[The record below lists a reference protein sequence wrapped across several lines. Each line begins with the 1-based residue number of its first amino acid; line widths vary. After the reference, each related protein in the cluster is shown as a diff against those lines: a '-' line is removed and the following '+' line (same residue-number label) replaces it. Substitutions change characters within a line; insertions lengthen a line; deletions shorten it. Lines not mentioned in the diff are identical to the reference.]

1 MDADLRLDAQL
12 CFALYAASRATTA
25 AYREPLAELGLTY
38 PQYLALLALWEED
51 GQTVTGLGARLRL
64 DSGTLSPLLKRMET
78 GGLLERRRGRQDERR
93 VTVHLTAAGDRLRER
108 APDVQRRVLEAS
120 GLTPEEMA
128 TLRRL
133 ARRIGAANPGP
144 ADPGAADPHAAGPAA
159 TAPDS
164 AVPGTVP
171 AGSAPPLATQHT
183 SAQTTQHPD
192 QHSTQ
197 NPTEN
202 PTEE

>member
-51 GQTVTGLGARLRL
+51 GQTVTALGSRLRL

-78 GGLLERRRGRQDERR
+78 GGLLERRRGHADERR

-108 APDVQRRVLEAS
+108 APDVQRRVLDAS

-128 TLRRL
+128 TLHRL
-133 ARRIGAANPGP
+133 ARRIGAAGTT
-144 ADPGAADPHAAGPAA
+144 PGAVPGS
-159 TAPDS
+159 TAPETT
-164 AVPGTVP
+164 APGTTAPGTVP
-171 AGSAPPLATQHT
+171 SGT
-183 SAQTTQHPD
+183 SASGTTP
-192 QHSTQ
+192 S
-197 NPTEN
+197 EN

>member
-51 GQTVTGLGARLRL
+51 GQTVTALGSRLRL

-78 GGLLERRRGRQDERR
+78 GGLLERRRGHADERR

-108 APDVQRRVLEAS
+108 APDVQRRVLDAS

-128 TLRRL
+128 TLHRL
-133 ARRIGAANPGP
+133 ARRIGASETTPGTT
-144 ADPGAADPHAAGPAA
+144 PGTGPGS
-159 TAPDS
+159 TAPETTAS
-164 AVPGTVP
+164 GTTPSGTVP
-171 AGSAPPLATQHT
+171 SG
-183 SAQTTQHPD
+183 TTP
-192 QHSTQ
+192 S
-197 NPTEN
+197 EN

>member
-78 GGLLERRRGRQDERR
+78 GGLLERRRGREDERR

-133 ARRIGAANPGP
+133 ARRIGAADPGTTAPRATGPGATAPVPTVPGPTP
-144 ADPGAADPHAAGPAA
+144 ADP
-159 TAPDS
+159 T
-164 AVPGTVP
+164 
-171 AGSAPPLATQHT
+171 PPLATQHT
-183 SAQTTQHPD
+183 SERTTHYPTQHAT
-192 QHSTQ
+192 HH
-197 NPTEN
+197 

>member
-51 GQTVTGLGARLRL
+51 GQTVTALGSRLRL

-78 GGLLERRRGRQDERR
+78 GGLLERRRGRADERR
-93 VTVHLTAAGDRLRER
+93 VTVHLTAAGDRLRGH
-108 APDVQRRVLEAS
+108 APDVQRRVLAAS

-128 TLRRL
+128 TLHRL
-133 ARRIGAANPGP
+133 ARRIGAAGPSGPATTGPHATGPGP
-144 ADPGAADPHAAGPAA
+144 
-159 TAPDS
+159 
-164 AVPGTVP
+164 AVPGTAP
-171 AGSAPPLATQHT
+171 AAPTPPLATQHT
-183 SAQTTQHPD
+183 SERAPQHPTD
-192 QHSTQ
+192 H
-197 NPTEN
+197 

>member
-38 PQYLALLALWEED
+38 PQYLALLALWEQD
-51 GQTVTGLGARLRL
+51 GQTVTELGSRLRL

-78 GGLLERRRGRQDERR
+78 GGLLERRRGRADERR

-133 ARRIGAANPGP
+133 ARRIGAA
-144 ADPGAADPHAAGPAA
+144 DPGAAASGAAEPGAAGPRA
-159 TAPDS
+159 TTPDS
-164 AVPGTVP
+164 PVPGVVP
-171 AGSAPPLATQHT
+171 APSTPLATQHT
-183 SAQTTQHPD
+183 SERTARHPTQHPD
-192 QHSTQ
+192 QH
-197 NPTEN
+197 